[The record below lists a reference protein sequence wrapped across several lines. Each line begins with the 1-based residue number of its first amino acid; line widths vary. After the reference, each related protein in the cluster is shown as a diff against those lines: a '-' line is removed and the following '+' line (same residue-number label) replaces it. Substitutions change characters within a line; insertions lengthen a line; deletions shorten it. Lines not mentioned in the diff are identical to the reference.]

1 MKNPQ
6 CTAPPVPVLIGAF
19 LIAGLFLPGCSDSS
33 DSSDPG
39 DTPRSVTGMVDGPAG
54 GLFYEMYHPQ
64 AEGVPLLMI
73 HGGPGST
80 SCYFGLLDE
89 RITDR
94 PVIRYD
100 QTGTGRSEGRGMR
113 SSYPLDHFVTEIDSI
128 RAALDLERLHI
139 MGLSWGGSV
148 AIEYAL
154 NGDTTGV
161 ESVTLS
167 GPLVS
172 TSEWIEDAVSLIGEL
187 PPDLQAVIRRHE
199 AAGTFDDP
207 EYVAATDSFY
217 ARFLYHQQ
225 PQPEI
230 PECAGVSGNSDIYTT
245 MWGPSEFT
253 ATGTLLDYD
262 RADRLD
268 EIGLPVLLIG
278 GEFDEARPETLQ
290 EFAAT
295 IPDARVEIVDGAGH
309 MTVVD
314 RPDEFSALLEE
325 FMREQESARE

>member
-1 MKNPQ
+1 MMNTRRFLSVLLPAALIVAG
-6 CTAPPVPVLIGAF
+6 CARSSETAPEP
-19 LIAGLFLPGCSDSS
+19 
-33 DSSDPG
+33 
-39 DTPRSVTGMVDGPAG
+39 PRSVTGMVEGPSG
-54 GLFYEMYHPQ
+54 GLFYEMYHPD

-100 QTGTGRSEGRGMR
+100 QTGTGRSEGRGAR
-113 SSYPLDHFVTEIDSI
+113 SSYPLHHFVAEIDSL
-128 RAALDLERLHI
+128 RSALDLDSLHI

-154 NGDTTGV
+154 HGDTTGV
-161 ESVTLS
+161 QSITLS

-172 TSEWIEDAVSLIGEL
+172 TTEWIEDAVSLIEEL
-187 PPDLQAVIRRHE
+187 PPDLQTVIRRHE
-199 AAGTFDDP
+199 ESGTFDDP

-225 PQPEI
+225 PVPDI
-230 PECAGVSGNSDIYTT
+230 PECSGVSGNSDIYTT

-262 RADRLD
+262 RADRLG
-268 EIGLPVLLIG
+268 EIGLPVLFIG
-278 GEFDEARPETLQ
+278 GEFDEARPETLR
-290 EFAAT
+290 EFARAM
-295 IPDARVEIVDGAGH
+295 PDARVEVVDGAGH

-314 RPDEFSALLEE
+314 RPDEFSALVEA
-325 FMREQESARE
+325 FMSEHEGRPE

>member
-1 MKNPQ
+1 MKYSL
-6 CTAPPVPVLIGAF
+6 PVASMYLAAA
-19 LIAGLFLPGCSDSS
+19 LIAGGCTDRTGRSADS
-33 DSSDPG
+33 
-39 DTPRSVTGMVDGPAG
+39 PRSVTGMVDGPAG
-54 GLFYEMYHPQ
+54 GLFYEMYHPD

-80 SCYFGLLDE
+80 SCSFGLLDE

-100 QTGTGRSEGRGMR
+100 QTGTGRSEGRGAA
-113 SSYPLDHFVTEIDSI
+113 SSYPLHHFVAEIDSI
-128 RAALDLERLHI
+128 RAALDLDRLHI

-154 NGDTTGV
+154 HGDTSGV
-161 ESVTLS
+161 ASITLS

-172 TSEWIEDAVSLIGEL
+172 TSEWIKDAVSLVEEL
-187 PPDLQAVIRRHE
+187 PPDLQSVIRRHE

-207 EYVAATDSFY
+207 EYLAATDSFY
-217 ARFLYHQQ
+217 VRFLYRRQ
-225 PQPEI
+225 PPPQI
-230 PECAGVSGNSDIYTT
+230 PECSGVSGNSDIYTT

-262 RADRLD
+262 RADRLQ
-268 EIGLPVLLIG
+268 EIRLPVLFIG
-278 GEFDEARPETLQ
+278 GEFDEARPETLR

-295 IPDARVEIVDGAGH
+295 MPDARVEIVEGAAH

-314 RPDEFSALLEE
+314 RPEQFAELLES
-325 FMREQESARE
+325 FMSEHEPHGR